1 MWRKLVISYPP
12 LAVSVFDVLG
22 VTALSVARLNDWIG
36 TWTLC
41 IAAVVGGVLS
51 AIIEIRINQ

>member
-12 LAVSVFDVLG
+12 LVVSVFDVLG

-36 TWTLC
+36 TLTLC
-41 IAAVVGGVLS
+41 IAAVVGGVSS
-51 AIIEIRINQ
+51 AIIENYIKQ